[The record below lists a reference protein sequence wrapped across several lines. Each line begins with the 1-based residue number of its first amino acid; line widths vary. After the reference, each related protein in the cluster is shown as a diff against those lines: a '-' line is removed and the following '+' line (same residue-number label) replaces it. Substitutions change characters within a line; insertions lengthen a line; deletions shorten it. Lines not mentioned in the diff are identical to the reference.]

1 MSTLHLAWSQA
12 VTRLG
17 STRVHGYEHSL
28 QPACSAQP
36 HPGVFDRDER
46 RESQPLTP
54 PSSPASPEGSPLG
67 SRPTTKTA
75 ATQSPVKDSGISR
88 PETPAIGK
96 ETSSAPL
103 LISCGIPRTIQRS
116 MPLRSRWAEALRS
129 LGPAT
134 PLSRNR
140 GSCPNRTPLTDFCF
154 QTPSAGTTTN
164 NCSPR
169 ETALSRFPLAHQDRS
184 PASCGRRG
192 TRVTPGWPPKGRP
205 HRPEKAETACVQRRR
220 GQLVP
225 SPNTSVS
232 PKFCCT
238 EPEDWMPSSQIS
250 SQGPRSCRP
259 RERGDSD
266 ESRGV

>member
-1 MSTLHLAWSQA
+1 MRPVDLCNSHFKDEHPSLGVVPGGDPSGERSSSRLRALASAGFVYSAEPHL
-12 VTRLG
+12 
-17 STRVHGYEHSL
+17 
-28 QPACSAQP
+28 
-36 HPGVFDRDER
+36 GVFDRDER
-46 RESQPLTP
+46 RESQPLTS
-54 PSSPASPEGSPLG
+54 PSSSAPPEGSPLG

-116 MPLRSRWAEALRS
+116 MPFRSRWAEALRF

-184 PASCGRRG
+184 PVSCGRRG
-192 TRVTPGWPPKGRP
+192 TRVTPG
-205 HRPEKAETACVQRRR
+205 
-220 GQLVP
+220 
-225 SPNTSVS
+225 
-232 PKFCCT
+232 
-238 EPEDWMPSSQIS
+238 
-250 SQGPRSCRP
+250 
-259 RERGDSD
+259 
-266 ESRGV
+266 